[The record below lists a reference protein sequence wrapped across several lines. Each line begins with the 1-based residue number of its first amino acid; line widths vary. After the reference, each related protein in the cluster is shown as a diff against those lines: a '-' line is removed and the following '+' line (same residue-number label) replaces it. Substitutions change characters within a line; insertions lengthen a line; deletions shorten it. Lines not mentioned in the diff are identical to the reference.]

1 MPGADCLN
9 RMRLALL
16 LVVVAVPAFAQEQE
30 VQRALIER
38 DQRTVEFALRLRQS
52 QESPQPAPGDERH
65 LRERQA
71 LENLGEQQLQ
81 LVQKEL
87 PLELRAY
94 ERQRAADERILR
106 LPPPVVRVPQPEE
119 PRPLPVEPLGQP

>member
-1 MPGADCLN
+1 VPGADCLN

-119 PRPLPVEPLGQP
+119 PRPLPVEPLGRS

>member
-81 LVQKEL
+81 SVQKEL

-106 LPPPVVRVPQPEE
+106 LPPPVVRVPQPEK

>member
-1 MPGADCLN
+1 
-9 RMRLALL
+9 MRLVLL
-16 LVVVAVPAFAQEQE
+16 LAFALPALAQEQE

-81 LVQKEL
+81 SVQKEL

-119 PRPLPVEPLGQP
+119 PRPLPVEPLPRP